1 MDKEYY
7 GFLVAL
13 TLTIAI
19 ILKSLNLIKEF
30 IYNLFNLMISF
41 TKHIWSLKWVLMSL
55 FILYKVFEKIDEN
68 MLPNIITIVITVVII
83 DYLMKTREE
92 SSKKNIINF
101 FNNDMNVLKTEI
113 EELLKVVLEVD
124 SLKKINRSLIE
135 ESIFSMNFEDKEI
148 KYKYIEDNKI
158 KTIDVCKLDYIHYK
172 LQEVN
177 FRIQHIYIDYRHF
190 VNDDNNKLII
200 NLRKLLDKKI
210 LKIPLSKV
218 NVKSDEDITAIK
230 LKIID
235 IIDILYKYY
244 KKLKF

>member
-7 GFLVAL
+7 GFLLAL

-92 SSKKNIINF
+92 SSKKYYKF
-101 FNNDMNVLKTEI
+101 FNDDMNVLKTEI

-124 SLKKINRSLIE
+124 SLKKSIE
-135 ESIFSMNFEDKEI
+135 
-148 KYKYIEDNKI
+148 
-158 KTIDVCKLDYIHYK
+158 V
-172 LQEVN
+172 
-177 FRIQHIYIDYRHF
+177 
-190 VNDDNNKLII
+190 
-200 NLRKLLDKKI
+200 
-210 LKIPLSKV
+210 
-218 NVKSDEDITAIK
+218 
-230 LKIID
+230 
-235 IIDILYKYY
+235 
-244 KKLKF
+244 